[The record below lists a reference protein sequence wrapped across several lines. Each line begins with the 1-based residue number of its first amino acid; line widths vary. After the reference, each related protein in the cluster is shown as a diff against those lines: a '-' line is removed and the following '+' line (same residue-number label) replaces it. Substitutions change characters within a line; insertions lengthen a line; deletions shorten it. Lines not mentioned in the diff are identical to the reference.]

1 MKKYL
6 VERKRWLL
14 PGSFMMILIGMALM
28 WLGLRQPVT
37 VSVDGEATRI
47 RTSAVTVDGAL
58 RVAGI
63 SVGPDDRVIPSRG
76 RWFWKSGVIQVT
88 SAREV
93 TIRTPE
99 YEVVLNSAECIPANL
114 ILASDVLLYP
124 HDRLLANGEI
134 VDPETPLAGVEGVL
148 LEYLPAIPVTLT
160 LDGEKTTFYT
170 GEDTLGEALAA
181 AGIEIGAD
189 DWVSE
194 SLSAVI
200 SEPIMAAVRRA
211 RTVTVT
217 TQGTFVTGMT
227 AAPTV
232 GEALQDLGLP
242 LQNLDTSLP
251 AEDEPV
257 PEDGQITLVSVHE
270 DIQVVT
276 EEITHG
282 YEYQED
288 PTTQLD
294 QTSVV
299 QEGQNAIYVVRERIH
314 YEDGEEVWRIS
325 EDTWQASEQQTEIIG
340 YGSQVVVQTA
350 VVDGQT
356 LEYYRKLT
364 VYVTSYKPCDY
375 AGNCWYYTS
384 SGLPVEKGMIA
395 VPYSWYLLMQGQ
407 QVYVTGYGY
416 GSIQDVC
423 GGCVGMAVPWIDVGY
438 SEENYEALHIPNGYY
453 TMYFLTP
460 VPAYVPALLP

>member
-6 VERKRWLL
+6 LEHKKWLF
-14 PGSFMMILIGMALM
+14 PASFLMVLIGLALM

-37 VSVDGEATRI
+37 VVVDGVPTTI
-47 RTSAVTVDGAL
+47 RTSAVTVNGAL
-58 RVAGI
+58 RVAGV
-63 SVGPDDRVIPSRG
+63 SAGPDDRVIPARG

-99 YEVVLNSAECIPANL
+99 YEVVFPSAEPIPANL
-114 ILASDVLLYP
+114 ALESDILVYP
-124 HDRLLANGEI
+124 HDRLLVNGEV
-134 VDPETPLAGVEGVL
+134 VDPEAPLEEGADVL
-148 LEYLPAIPVTLT
+148 LEYLPAIPVTLV
-160 LDGEKTTFYT
+160 LDGGEITFYS
-170 GEDTLGEALAA
+170 GEETLGDALAA
-181 AGIEIGAD
+181 AGIEIGED
-189 DWVSE
+189 DWISE
-194 SLSAVI
+194 NLSTVI
-200 SEPIMAAVRRA
+200 SEPIEVTFRQA
-211 RTVTVT
+211 RPVTVT
-217 TQGTFVTGMT
+217 ARGASMTGLT

-257 PEDGQITLVSVHE
+257 PEDGQITLVSVRE
-270 DIQVVT
+270 EIQVVT
-276 EEITHG
+276 EEITHS

-288 PTTQLD
+288 PDTPLD

-299 QEGQNAIYVVRERIH
+299 HAGQNAIFAVRERIH
-314 YEDGEEVWRIS
+314 YEEGEEVWRVS
-325 EDTWQASEQQTEIIG
+325 EDTWQASEQRTEIIG
-340 YGSQVVVQTA
+340 YGSQIVVQTA

-356 LEYYRKLT
+356 LEYFRKLT

-438 SEENYEALHIPNGYY
+438 SEENYEALHINNGYY

-460 VPAYVPALLP
+460 VPGYVPALLP